1 MTEQAVHV
9 PQHSG
14 KGHSLG
20 YQQTLPVVLQKKTK
34 TKTNTKIGFRMNLE
48 LIIYAHAQVFT
59 A

>member
-14 KGHSLG
+14 KGPSLG
-20 YQQTLPVVLQKKTK
+20 YQQMLPVVLQKKTK
-34 TKTNTKIGFRMNLE
+34 KKNTKSSFRMNLD